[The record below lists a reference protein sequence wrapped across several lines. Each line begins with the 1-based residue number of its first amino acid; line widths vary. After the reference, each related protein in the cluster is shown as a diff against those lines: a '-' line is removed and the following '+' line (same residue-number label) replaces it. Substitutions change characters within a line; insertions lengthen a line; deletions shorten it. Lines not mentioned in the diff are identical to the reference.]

1 MSCIIGNGII
11 AISVELRLLDMLHV
25 LPTVRVGVILVTGAS
40 SGVGEVI
47 ARDFASR
54 GWVVAAVARRKALLE
69 ALAADPLTNGNVH
82 PFPCNVADAA
92 AVQDCV
98 AAVEAQ
104 CGAIDVVVL
113 NAAVGHPD
121 TPFWQNSIDD
131 IDNVID
137 INLKGVMYV
146 AHAALQGMVA
156 RDAGHIFGIA
166 SVAGTHGIANQ
177 SIYCTSKHGMLGF
190 MDTLADELNP
200 TSIVCSTICPG
211 GIDTP
216 WWGADRQGAKGT
228 YDGAA
233 CVPLHKLRTL
243 ANLKMLIVVSTQA
256 PMRVAIPMQA
266 APLTS

>member
-1 MSCIIGNGII
+1 MYCSVSPTPLLAIIDRVQCSISREIHSVLRFGSGMQRAAHIAGHVVASSAAAAAGNVGGGSPVSRF
-11 AISVELRLLDMLHV
+11 ADGQ
-25 LPTVRVGVILVTGAS
+25 TGVILITGAS

-54 GWVVAAVARRKALLE
+54 GWVVAAVARRVALLE
-69 ALAADPLTNGNVH
+69 ALATDSQTNGNIH
-82 PFPCNVADAA
+82 PFPCDVSDAVA
-92 AVQDCV
+92 VRDCV

-113 NAAVGHPD
+113 NAAVGHPS
-121 TPFWQNSIDD
+121 TPFWQNSVDD
-131 IDNVID
+131 IDHVVD

-146 AHAALQGMVA
+146 AHAVLQGMVA

-190 MDTLADELNP
+190 MDSLADELNP

-211 GIDTP
+211 N
-216 WWGADRQGAKGT
+216 R
-228 YDGAA
+228 
-233 CVPLHKLRTL
+233 
-243 ANLKMLIVVSTQA
+243 
-256 PMRVAIPMQA
+256 
-266 APLTS
+266 